1 MARPTDSNE
10 QLLCSF
16 CGKSQRQVKKLIA
29 GPGVYICDEC
39 IDLCN
44 EIIDEELTAPPSF
57 DVENL
62 PKPKEIYGVLDD
74 YVVGQEEAKRTL
86 SVAVYNHYKRVQM
99 MAATDAEIELQKS
112 NILLLGPTGCGKTL
126 LAQTLAK
133 ILNVPFAIADATAL
147 TEAGY
152 VGEDVENILLKLIQ
166 AADYDVKKAE
176 QGIIY
181 IDEVD
186 KIARKADNPS
196 ITRDVSGEGVQQ
208 ALLKILEGTTASVPP
223 QGGRKHPHQE
233 FLSIDTTNILFICGG
248 AFANLDKVIERRIGH
263 KGVGFGASIESKAD
277 KDTGDLFA
285 KCLPEDL
292 VNYGLIP
299 EFIGRLPVMSAV
311 HQLSRDDL
319 ITILTEPRNALV
331 KQFQRFFSLRR
342 HRARVQRGLAVVH
355 RRQGPRARDRR
366 PRPALDHRGGAARR
380 AVRAALAPRRQE
392 VRRHARD
399 DREGQPA
406 HARDRGGAGGRV
418 RRRPGRLCLGRPDG
432 RTLATFTRGERDG
445 RPIADLLEP
454 ARGRVRRRSCAT
466 PACATCAAGSSSRPS
481 TSHAR

>member
-1 MARPTDSNE
+1 VPKPPGGSE

-44 EIIDEELTAPPSF
+44 EIIDEEFSPPATL
-57 DVENL
+57 DLENL
-62 PKPKEIYGVLDD
+62 PKPMDIHGILSD
-74 YVVGQEEAKRTL
+74 YVIGQEEAKRSL
-86 SVAVYNHYKRVQM
+86 SVAVYNHYKRVRMGLQSE
-99 MAATDAEIELQKS
+99 DGVELQKS

-126 LAQTLAK
+126 LAQTLAR

-166 AADYDVKKAE
+166 AADFDIKKAE
-176 QGIIY
+176 TGIIY

-248 AFANLDKVIERRIGH
+248 AFAGLEKLIERRIGK
-263 KGVGFGASIESKAD
+263 KGVGFGAEIESKNQRD
-277 KDTGDLFA
+277 VGELFA
-285 KCLPEDL
+285 QVLPEDL
-292 VNYGLIP
+292 LGFGLIP
-299 EFIGRLPVMSAV
+299 EFIGRLPVICNV
-311 HQLSRDDL
+311 HQLRQEDL
-319 ITILTEPRNALV
+319 VSILTEPKNALT
-331 KQFQRFFSLRR
+331 KQYHKFFAYDGVDLVFQKEALD
-342 HRARVQRGLAVVH
+342 AIATAALKLETGARGLRSIIEGSLLNVMFELPSRRDVTKCVVT
-355 RRQGPRARDRR
+355 REVIEKKIDPTLVTSTARED
-366 PRPALDHRGGAARR
+366 LELG
-380 AVRAALAPRRQE
+380 QE
-392 VRRHARD
+392 SA
-399 DREGQPA
+399 
-406 HARDRGGAGGRV
+406 
-418 RRRPGRLCLGRPDG
+418 
-432 RTLATFTRGERDG
+432 
-445 RPIADLLEP
+445 
-454 ARGRVRRRSCAT
+454 
-466 PACATCAAGSSSRPS
+466 
-481 TSHAR
+481 